1 MYSIVRVHIFSSHI
15 VHFVLYALC
24 MHACVITTRLWEVCV
39 WLWLGKVCGAVLSEL
54 DYNSMS
60 DG

>member
-1 MYSIVRVHIFSSHI
+1 MCGCGWGAVGGGWVG
-15 VHFVLYALC
+15 
-24 MHACVITTRLWEVCV
+24 LWLVCV
-39 WLWLGKVCGAVLSEL
+39 LGAVGGVCVAVWLGKVCGAVLSEL